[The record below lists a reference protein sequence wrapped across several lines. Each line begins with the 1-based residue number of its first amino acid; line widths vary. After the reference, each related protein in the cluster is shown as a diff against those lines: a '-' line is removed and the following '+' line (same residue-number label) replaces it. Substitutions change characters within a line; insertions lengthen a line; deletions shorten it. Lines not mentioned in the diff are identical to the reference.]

1 MFTFILVIHIIV
13 SLLLI
18 IVVLMQQSQGGMGAM
33 FGGAQDNMFGGSG
46 AGNLMTKITTVLAVV
61 FMITSFSM
69 AMISK
74 SDVKTDS
81 DVPEVPIQPL
91 SAPMENNVP
100 TNDVPTDLNNSG
112 ELPSL
117 PQPNSETTQ

>member
-46 AGNLMTKITTVLAVV
+46 AGNLMTKITTVLAVI

-69 AMISK
+69 AMLSK
-74 SDVKTDS
+74 SDMRAADS
-81 DVPEVPIQPL
+81 DVPEAPMQQPF
-91 SAPMENNVP
+91 SAPMENN
-100 TNDVPTDLNNSG
+100 VPTDLNNSG